1 MILLKEGYDQQGFQ
15 HYVELMVSRRMAAW
29 RPRGCVL
36 HNTWAP
42 KLSQW
47 PGMVNGKAITAQ
59 QRIDNMAVRW
69 KRNGWRS
76 GPHLFVAPDKV
87 WTATPLWMRGT
98 HSPSWNATH
107 WGIELVG
114 DYDTEVLPDSLRD
127 NAVHAMACL
136 YALLGREPTA
146 ENFKFHGE
154 DPRTSHWK
162 CPGKAVHPKSWWE
175 HAIEGRMAQLFPGG
189 DYARD

>member
-1 MILLKEGYDQQGFQ
+1 MELLKQGYGRAEFRR
-15 HYVELMVSRRMAAW
+15 YVENGVAKEMGVW

-42 KLSQW
+42 SLKTW
-47 PGMVNGKAITAQ
+47 NEDKTVRHIDEP
-59 QRIDNMAVRW
+59 QRIENMAVRW
-69 KRNGWRS
+69 KKNGWRS
-76 GPHLFVAPDKV
+76 GPHLFIDQEEI

-114 DYDTEVLPDSLRD
+114 EYDTEKLPDSLRD

-136 YALLGREPTA
+136 YVMLGHEPTSQ
-146 ENFKFHGE
+146 NFKFHGE
-154 DPRTSHWK
+154 DPRTSHK
-162 CPGKAVHPKSWWE
+162 GCPGRNVYPKEWWE
-175 HAIEGRMAQLFPGG
+175 AAIEKMMSELCPGG
-189 DYARD
+189 DYDRD